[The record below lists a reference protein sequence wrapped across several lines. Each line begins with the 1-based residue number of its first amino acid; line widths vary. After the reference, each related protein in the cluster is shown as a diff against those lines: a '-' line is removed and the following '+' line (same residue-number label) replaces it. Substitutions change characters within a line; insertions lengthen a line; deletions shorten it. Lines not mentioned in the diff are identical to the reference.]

1 MSRPL
6 IDRRAQSAPRRLL
19 VIDDQQEIHD
29 TFARI
34 FRPSGDR
41 DQALDEFESRFLVN
55 AAAPAVVKPPPRWS
69 PTYELTHAFDGR
81 AGVDLVR
88 ESLEI
93 GRRYSVAFVDMRM
106 PLGWDGLET
115 TERIWQIDPSI
126 QVVICTAHS
135 DHRWDEVLERL
146 GYNDRLLL
154 IKKPFETDEVRQLA
168 LALGEK
174 SHLEAMRRRK
184 FKELQQEVELRKQ
197 VESEL
202 REMALRDTLTSLPNR
217 SFLLQRLQSVVDQ
230 RRREPT
236 RHDALLF
243 LDLDNFKIINDS
255 LGHDAGDDLLNQVA
269 ARLKECVR
277 QQDFADRCTRGDDTT
292 VRLGGDEFVVLLEHL
307 ADPKDALRV
316 SRRIVQRLAEPFE
329 LGDRLVNI
337 GTSVGVA
344 YIDRYVRDGS
354 EALRNADTAMYRAK
368 QSGKGRIAI
377 FDQTMHEAVCERL
390 EMEERLRVAVR
401 DGRFTLRYQPII
413 DLRRGRIAGA
423 EVLIRWQHEGAFIAP
438 DEFIPVVEEIGLINH
453 VGEWVIEHAAD
464 DCGKLFKGVSATALD
479 DFYIGV
485 NVSKRQLGDPFFPE
499 RLAAILARTGLER
512 RVLKLEMTETAD
524 PRHGEQVLQT
534 LRTLQASGIGI
545 HIDDFGKG
553 QSSLT
558 CFQAYPIE
566 TVKIDRA
573 FTASIATDHSHSVI
587 TQAMIQLAHH
597 LGAKI
602 VAEGVE
608 DEEQLRVLREWGCD
622 LAQGYLFSQPLTLD
636 ELRELIEN
644 PARSEGLRQLAPPA
658 SPSASGTAPALP
670 RPAHATPDSPAIVPP
685 NVSADGPT
693 PPHGD
698 PPASTPADSTPS
710 G

>member
-6 IDRRAQSAPRRLL
+6 IDRRGQAAPRRLL

-34 FRPSGDR
+34 FRPPGVGD
-41 DQALDEFESRFLVN
+41 DVLDAFESKFLSNPTASGVDTS
-55 AAAPAVVKPPPRWS
+55 PRRWS
-69 PTYELTHAFDGR
+69 PTYELAHAFNGR
-81 AGVDLVR
+81 AGVELVR
-88 ESLEI
+88 ESVEI

-115 TERIWQIDPSI
+115 TERVWQIDPSI

-135 DHRWDEVLERL
+135 DRRWEEVLERL

-168 LALGEK
+168 LALSEK
-174 SHLEAMRRRK
+174 SHLETMRRRK
-184 FKELQQEVELRKQ
+184 LKELQQEVELRTQ
-197 VESEL
+197 VEAEL

-217 SFLLQRLQSVVDQ
+217 SFLLQRLQSVVEH

-277 QQDFADRCTRGDDTT
+277 QQDYADRCSRGDDTT
-292 VRLGGDEFVVLLEHL
+292 VRLGGDEFVVLLERL
-307 ADPKDALRV
+307 ADPKDALQV

-329 LGDRLVNI
+329 LGDRLVNV

-344 YIDRYVRDGS
+344 YIDGYVRDGN

-377 FDQTMHEAVCERL
+377 FDQTMHEAVCQRL

-401 DGRFTLRYQPII
+401 DGGFTLRYQPII
-413 DLRRGRIAGA
+413 DLQRGRIAGA
-423 EVLIRWQHEGAFIAP
+423 EVLIRWQLEGSFVAP
-438 DEFIPVVEEIGLINH
+438 DEFIPVVEEIGLINQ

-464 DCGKLFKGVSATALD
+464 DCGELLGGVSATALD

-485 NVSKRQLGDPFFPE
+485 NVSKRQLGDPFFPD
-499 RLAAILARTGLER
+499 RLAAILTRTGLER

-597 LGAKI
+597 LGARI

-622 LAQGYLFSQPLTLD
+622 LAQGYLFSPPLTLD
-636 ELRELIEN
+636 ELRELIEH
-644 PARSEGLRQLAPPA
+644 PDRSEGLRQLARPLAETSFPPVSSSPVLESPPTPGAPPIAPPIDSVDDATLPRGDTPA
-658 SPSASGTAPALP
+658 SPSPF
-670 RPAHATPDSPAIVPP
+670 R
-685 NVSADGPT
+685 
-693 PPHGD
+693 
-698 PPASTPADSTPS
+698 
-710 G
+710 

>member
-6 IDRRAQSAPRRLL
+6 IDRRGQAAPRRLL

-34 FRPSGDR
+34 FRPPGGGD
-41 DQALDEFESRFLVN
+41 DVLDAFESKFLGNPTASGVDTS
-55 AAAPAVVKPPPRWS
+55 PRRWS
-69 PTYELTHAFDGR
+69 PTYELAHAFNGR
-81 AGVDLVR
+81 AGVELVR
-88 ESLEI
+88 ESVEI

-115 TERIWQIDPSI
+115 TERVWQIDPSI

-135 DHRWDEVLERL
+135 DHRWEEVLERL

-168 LALGEK
+168 LALSEK
-174 SHLEAMRRRK
+174 SHLETMRRRK
-184 FKELQQEVELRKQ
+184 LKELQQEVELRTQ
-197 VESEL
+197 VEAEL

-217 SFLLQRLQSVVDQ
+217 SFLLQRLQSVVDH
-230 RRREPT
+230 RRHEPT

-277 QQDFADRCTRGDDTT
+277 QQDFTDRCTRGDDTT
-292 VRLGGDEFVVLLEHL
+292 VRLGGDEFVVLLERL
-307 ADPKDALRV
+307 ADPKDALQV
-316 SRRIVQRLAEPFE
+316 SRRVVQRLAEPFE
-329 LGDRLVNI
+329 LGDRLVNV

-344 YIDRYVRDGS
+344 YIDGYVRDGN

-401 DGRFTLRYQPII
+401 DGGFTLRYQPII
-413 DLRRGRIAGA
+413 DLQRGRIAGA
-423 EVLIRWQHEGAFIAP
+423 EVLIRWQLEGSFVAP
-438 DEFIPVVEEIGLINH
+438 DEFIPVVEEIGLINQ

-464 DCGKLFKGVSATALD
+464 DCGALLGDVSATGLD

-485 NVSKRQLGDPFFPE
+485 NVSKRQLGDPFFPD
-499 RLAAILARTGLER
+499 RLAAILTRTGLER
-512 RVLKLEMTETAD
+512 DVLKLEMTETAD

-597 LGAKI
+597 LGARI

-622 LAQGYLFSQPLTLD
+622 LAQGYLFSPPLTLD
-636 ELRELIEN
+636 ELRELIEH
-644 PARSEGLRQLAPPA
+644 PDRSEGLRQLARPIAETSSPRVSSSPVLESPPPPGAPPIAPPIDSVDDATLPRGDTPA
-658 SPSASGTAPALP
+658 SPSPF
-670 RPAHATPDSPAIVPP
+670 R
-685 NVSADGPT
+685 
-693 PPHGD
+693 
-698 PPASTPADSTPS
+698 
-710 G
+710 